1 MDCERDYC
9 KRANLQSGKR
19 NTRKEGGK
27 APFLNP
33 LKQLLRFPFPNPSLE
48 RALLLSKSTDVLYGR
63 DYIFSRSFSSASKLI
78 LFKVLAYDLYI

>member
-1 MDCERDYC
+1 MDCEGDYW

-33 LKQLLRFPFPNPSLE
+33 HILFGYGQLH
-48 RALLLSKSTDVLYGR
+48 LLPLY
-63 DYIFSRSFSSASKLI
+63 SASKLI
-78 LFKVLAYDLYI
+78 LFKVLAYDLYVYFHSIFIPLFSCFKDFNLPGL